1 MESQNTRCGGLITAI
16 RHIEMTLYE
25 KRETVDA
32 CDQTGEPSCQNF
44 VFYCEMKCVKSFI
57 KSCSSLE
64 HGNPSFDKL
73 LKTVMARYFRSP
85 WGRCAGF
92 VLIMFCYDMSVVART
107 IGDDV
112 GRI

>member
-1 MESQNTRCGGLITAI
+1 MAEISPPHLVFWDSIGFQNTRCGGSISAI

-44 VFYCEMKCVKSFI
+44 VFYCEMKCVKFFI

-73 LKTVMARYFRSP
+73 LKTVMSRYFRSP
-85 WGRCAGF
+85 WTDHIF
-92 VLIMFCYDMSVVART
+92 
-107 IGDDV
+107 
-112 GRI
+112 